1 MGCSPSYGNAPSSRF
16 LFHHFLIF
24 SSECCCHLGA
34 NCFQSSTNLLDN
46 LVSLSSTMLSYHRQ
60 QRVLTHPVVVHCLN
74 GSGKT
79 AVFILLAAAM
89 AEINLAGGHS
99 ENIIPDL
106 VRLSSRLYHP
116 CLASQDLC
124 EKRPISNITYI
135 ASISK
140 FLDTNPSFIIP
151 CPCGLTYRG
160 LQCQKLFN
168 PGIVRNFV

>member
-1 MGCSPSYGNAPSSRF
+1 MLLGGNPSHTIHGGHRGQASKISICVGCSPSYGNAPSSRF

-106 VRLSSRLYHP
+106 VRLSSRLFFP
-116 CLASQDLC
+116 CLTNQDLC
-124 EKRPISNITYI
+124 EKRPISHILLLPFQN
-135 ASISK
+135 S
-140 FLDTNPSFIIP
+140 
-151 CPCGLTYRG
+151 
-160 LQCQKLFN
+160 
-168 PGIVRNFV
+168 